1 MYVCMY
7 VYRTKQEVNG
17 YLLLALPTYSTWN
30 RIYETVR
37 CPSVCLSE
45 FSILPQVWSRS
56 YTYRVKI
63 VASLK
68 MSCSFSGSLLCF
80 YFALYFVFSSGM
92 LNKYDDDNAEN
103 VDTSV

>member
-1 MYVCMY
+1 
-7 VYRTKQEVNG
+7 
-17 YLLLALPTYSTWN
+17 
-30 RIYETVR
+30 
-37 CPSVCLSE
+37 
-45 FSILPQVWSRS
+45 
-56 YTYRVKI
+56 
-63 VASLK
+63 